1 MIWVDYAIL
10 GIIGLSA
17 LVSISRG
24 FLREVLSLAGW
35 ILAVWVAFTFMQRFS
50 PLLTPFV
57 HTPSIA
63 QVSTFVILFVAT
75 LFATGLINFM
85 VGKLVNATGLSGTDR
100 SLGIIFGIGRG
111 IVIVAVLILLA
122 GFTPL
127 PQDPWWQQSLL
138 IKHFTPLVLWLK
150 SQLPAEVVKNLQF

>member
-24 FLREVLSLAGW
+24 FLREILSLAGW
-35 ILAVWVAFTFMQRFS
+35 ILASWVAFNFMHKFS
-50 PLLTPFV
+50 PMLAPIV
-57 HTPSIA
+57 PTPSIA
-63 QVSTFVILFVAT
+63 QVSTFVILFVAI

-100 SLGIIFGIGRG
+100 SLGIIFGIARG
-111 IVIVAVLILLA
+111 IVIVSILILVA

-127 PQDPWWQQSLL
+127 PQDPWWQESIL

-150 SQLPAEVVKNLQF
+150 SQLPAEVMKHLQF